1 MCERGSDLELPSKV
15 KLMFL
20 PSCLVDVF
28 WDVSF
33 CVDLVER
40 ITPDYRFLS
49 PDYQNE
55 ALVRLIPSMC
65 LSLVIGGSNPQVI
78 ARIRLPFLI
87 TDLLGFDYC

>member
-40 ITPDYRFLS
+40 ITPDYCFFL
-49 PDYQNE
+49 
-55 ALVRLIPSMC
+55 
-65 LSLVIGGSNPQVI
+65 
-78 ARIRLPFLI
+78 LI
-87 TDLLGFDYC
+87 TKMKHWSV